1 MIMKIDEKEKCTEE
15 IIMKKTDKNNQNMP
29 QNMDQIIIPKKSLK
43 FRGKIRLGSTY
54 IHYYI

>member
-29 QNMDQIIIPKKSLK
+29 QNMDQIIIPKKVSE
-43 FRGKIRLGSTY
+43 I
-54 IHYYI
+54 